1 MLFGKDTRFLRK
13 SETLSLT
20 KIQKI
25 MRKDELKFSE
35 EQVFVVVCYLAW
47 PQWGSPN
54 PSSTFASV
62 KRQLQTA
69 FVPPAVSCSVEG
81 KVEIG
86 MERRRQLG
94 GGWAGRNC
102 LFIISCEGAVISTIL
117 PRVLTPVG
125 APPCTP
131 AAFCTNKR
139 PFVPEDRQG
148 GLVWALG
155 NCRRTSSE
163 WLTVLA
169 ISGTQH
175 RGLNKSSCRQSSW
188 SPEGLHSPLCS
199 WGTCSC
205 RSLLKA
211 SWWPGKNSSP
221 HRCI

>member
-47 PQWGSPN
+47 PQWGSPK

-102 LFIISCEGAVISTIL
+102 LFIISCEGAVISAIL
-117 PRVLTPVG
+117 PLVLTPVG

-131 AAFCTNKR
+131 GAFCTNKR

-148 GLVWALG
+148 GARMSTGKLSKNIQWVANSSGNLWHPAPRPEQVILQTKFLVS
-155 NCRRTSSE
+155 RRSPFTSVFLRNLLMS
-163 WLTVLA
+163 
-169 ISGTQH
+169 
-175 RGLNKSSCRQSSW
+175 KSSDCQLVAWEEFFPS
-188 SPEGLHSPLCS
+188 
-199 WGTCSC
+199 
-205 RSLLKA
+205 
-211 SWWPGKNSSP
+211 
-221 HRCI
+221 